1 MPMNILIGTALLLL
15 AGLILIP
22 WLVRRAYRI
31 PVRRSGPAVT
41 PADLALPYR
50 SCLIPGA
57 NGKKLAAWWIGP
69 EEPGRKRPLVL
80 VMHGWGGSAEQM
92 LPFATLLYSAGYQ
105 VLLVNARNH
114 GDSDT
119 DDYSSMPRF
128 AEDIEHSL
136 AWAKAQGEVD
146 LDRIFLLG
154 HSVGA
159 AACLLVASRR
169 DDLAGVVSIASFCH
183 PAELMRRQM
192 RSHHIPYIPI
202 GWLVLRY
209 VERVIGFS
217 LDAIAPCHTIHDI
230 HIPVLL
236 VHGKRDRTIPYRD
249 AEQIYKNRH
258 GDQVQLVLLENAG
271 HNSIGAITRHGQLL
285 VDFMAR
291 CPDAPGAKTP

>member
-1 MPMNILIGTALLLL
+1 MNILMVVALLLL
-15 AGLILIP
+15 SGIILIP

-31 PVRRSGPAVT
+31 PGRRNGPAVT
-41 PADLALPYR
+41 PADLELPYR
-50 SCLIPGA
+50 SCLIPSA
-57 NGKKLAAWWIGP
+57 NGKKLAAWWVGP
-69 EEPGRKRPLVL
+69 DKPDTRLPLVL
-80 VMHGWGGSAEQM
+80 VMHGWGGSTEQM
-92 LPFATLLYSAGYQ
+92 LPFASLLHAAGYQ

-114 GDSDT
+114 GNSDT
-119 DDYSSMPRF
+119 DNYSSMPRF

-136 AWAKAQGEVD
+136 AWAKAQGHVD
-146 LDRIFLLG
+146 LGRIFLLG

-169 DDLAGVVSIASFCH
+169 DDLAGIVSIASFCH
-183 PAELMRRQM
+183 PAELMGRQM
-192 RSHHIPYIPI
+192 RSHHIPYIPV

-230 HIPVLL
+230 HVPVLL

-249 AEQIYKNRH
+249 AEQIYQNRS

-285 VDFMAR
+285 IDFMAR
-291 CPDAPGAKTP
+291 CHDAPGEKST